1 MHLKTLTLRGFKSF
15 ASTTTLNLEPG
26 ITCVV
31 GPNGSGKSNVVDAL
45 AWVMGEQGAKN
56 LRGGQM
62 SDVIFAGT
70 AGRAP
75 LGRAQVSLTIDNADG
90 ALPIDYTEVTISR
103 TLFRGGGSE
112 YSINGTPC
120 RLLDIQELLSDTGM
134 GRQMH
139 VIVGQGQLDAVLASG
154 PMERRGFIEEAAGV
168 LKHRRR
174 KERALRKLDSMEA
187 NLVRVRD
194 LVGEIERQLRPLA
207 KQAQTARRAGI
218 IQATVR
224 DARARLLA
232 DELQNLDERLRAG
245 ESSGAEL
252 TQRRNQLNA
261 QLETAKTA
269 LEAAEETARRGT
281 PRTQEL
287 TRLWQEFTAV
297 RAALST
303 LNSLAADRAKSLSR
317 PLPAPNSNIAD
328 LNQRAEN
335 ANAEDAQLLQDVEA
349 AQSQLQ
355 ACVKDREAAEDAAR
369 KHMQQVRELE
379 ADHARRR
386 EQIARLVGDV
396 QSARDRLNAATA
408 EVGRMEEAVKQAEER
423 AQAAQAQLAALGERP
438 DEDDSGAQAL
448 AAANATRDSLREAV
462 DKLVREETQAY
473 SQVATW
479 QARLETLGQALT
491 PPDTTA
497 QLLDSGD
504 KDVWGVLAALVS
516 ITSGYENA
524 VAALLEPLTDSA
536 LVAGIETAAR
546 FNDGHARRMA
556 LAEAAG
562 AGRGS
567 AGAEVDAAKLP
578 PRCARAEEI
587 VTADPKARATVEALL
602 SGAVIAPD
610 FDTACQALKVPAVTR
625 VATLTG
631 DILTPYSVQT
641 AGEESSSVLRQYA
654 EYERAEAETA
664 NAKSA
669 LETVRAKLKDTR
681 GEYEA
686 AVKASNEAL
695 TLMRQADA
703 ARAKE
708 IERHARASSAARSAQ
723 GEYERLCQARD
734 RIASGVERAREALAE
749 AESKQAQ
756 TQALPPLPDPEQART
771 QAEAAEE
778 TAREARA
785 AETNQRLQLRT
796 LEERSTRAKDRA
808 RSLRQQLGRAREEER
823 SWRQQET
830 ARQRRHRATA
840 AVAEQIGPVLAVAET
855 SVEEAARALEAAESE
870 RTEASEIAAARR
882 RDVDD
887 LRAQLLEVSDAAH
900 RDEIALQEV
909 RLRYDHAAAEAVEA
923 LGMEVADLIDQ
934 FGPHN
939 LVEDEEP
946 YPYVREEQE
955 KRLRKAQRELDRLG
969 AINPLALEEHEAL
982 SARHKFLNDQL
993 RDLAQSKADLLEIME
1008 EVDTRVEE
1016 LFTSAFHD
1024 TQAAFAQVFATLFP
1038 GGTGKLSLTDPED
1051 MLNTGVE
1058 IEVRPAG
1065 KKINRLSLLSGGER
1079 SLAAVAL
1086 LVAIFKAR
1094 PSPFYVMDEVEAALD
1109 DVNLTRLLDI
1119 FKQLRED
1126 SQLIIVTH
1134 QKRTMRI
1141 ADALYGV
1148 TMRSGVTSVVS
1159 SRLAQADRVDAEVPG
1174 AVEEADQGTSS

>member
-75 LGRAQVSLTIDNADG
+75 LGRAQVSLTIDNTDG

-224 DARARLLA
+224 DAHARLLA
-232 DELQNLDERLRAG
+232 DELQTLGERLQSAQAN
-245 ESSGAEL
+245 EAEL
-252 TQRRNQLNA
+252 NQRRDQLNA
-261 QLETAKTA
+261 QLQTAKAA
-269 LEAAEETARRGT
+269 LEAAEENARRGT

-297 RAALST
+297 RA
-303 LNSLAADRAKSLSR
+303 SLATLHTLAHDRVHALSR
-317 PLPAPNSNIAD
+317 PTAAPTANLQDLQMRAD
-328 LNQRAEN
+328 TANQ
-335 ANAEDAQLLQDVEA
+335 EDAALLQDLQT
-349 AQSQLQ
+349 AQTQLQ
-355 ACVKDREAAEDAAR
+355 AAVQAREAAEEEAR
-369 KHMQQVRELE
+369 KNTQRVRELE

-396 QSARDRLNAATA
+396 NSARDRLAAATA
-408 EVGRMEEAVKQAEER
+408 EVARMDEAVE
-423 AQAAQAQLAALGERP
+423 QAQQRAETAQRELHALGERP
-438 DEDDSGAQAL
+438 AQDDSSAHAL
-448 AAANATRDSLREAV
+448 AAANTRRDQLREEV
-462 DKLVREETQAY
+462 DKLLRSETQAY

-479 QARLETLGQALT
+479 KARLETLGQALT

-497 QLLDSGD
+497 QILEHSDPE
-504 KDVWGVLAALVS
+504 VWGPLAAMV
-516 ITSGYENA
+516 TTVGGYENA
-524 VAALLEPLTDSA
+524 LAALLEPLTDSA
-536 LVAGIETAAR
+536 VVAHLETAAK
-546 FNDGHARRMA
+546 FHDGNARRMVIGNGPKPTA
-556 LAEAAG
+556 
-562 AGRGS
+562 S
-567 AGAEVDAAKLP
+567 APPEHKLP
-578 PRCARAEEI
+578 AGCVFASEI
-587 VTADPKARATVEALL
+587 VTAEASIRDTLAALL
-602 SGAVIAPD
+602 VDSVIAPD
-610 FDTACQALKVPAVTR
+610 FDTALAALQVPGVRR
-625 VATLTG
+625 VATSNG
-631 DILTPYSVQT
+631 DLLTPHSVQT

-654 EYERAEAETA
+654 EFERAQTETERA
-664 NAKSA
+664 TQA
-669 LETVRAKLKDTR
+669 LEEVRAELKQTR
-681 GEYEA
+681 SNYEQAVQA
-686 AVKASNEAL
+686 ANQAL
-695 TLMRQADA
+695 TQMRQADA

-723 GEYERLCQARD
+723 AEYERLTTTRD
-734 RIASGVERAREALAE
+734 RIAAGLARARETLAE

-756 TQALPPLPDPEQART
+756 AQALPALPDPEQARAT
-771 QAEAAEE
+771 ADNAEAQ
-778 TAREARA
+778 ARA
-785 AETNQRLQLRT
+785 ARAEETNQRLQLRT

-823 SWRQQET
+823 VWRNQET
-830 ARQRRHRATA
+830 ARLRRHRATA
-840 AVAEQIGPVLAVAET
+840 EVARALGPALAVAEA
-855 SVEEAARALEAAESE
+855 SVEEASRALEVAESE
-870 RTEASEIAAARR
+870 RTEASETAAARR
-882 RDVDD
+882 RDVDE

-909 RLRYDHAAAEAVEA
+909 RLRHQHAATEAFES
-923 LGMEVADLIDQ
+923 LGMEVAELIDQ

-946 YPYVREEQE
+946 YPYVRAEQE

-982 SARHKFLNDQL
+982 SARHKFLSEQL
-993 RDLAQSKADLLEIME
+993 RDLTQSKADLLEIVE

-1016 LFTSAFHD
+1016 VFTSAFQD
-1024 TQAAFAQVFATLFP
+1024 TQQAFAHVFATLFP

-1109 DVNLTRLLDI
+1109 DVNLTRLLEI
-1119 FKQLRED
+1119 FKELRED

-1148 TMRSGVTSVVS
+1148 TMRAGVTSVVS
-1159 SRLAQADRVDAEVPG
+1159 SRLAGEASPVAGGSEPAPDAPRKEDG
-1174 AVEEADQGTSS
+1174 ANGS